1 MDNFTI
7 QSISDGTLDNASKIK
22 PAAAE
27 SDDVYHDQVTDIV
40 TLTQREDLD
49 IETIDDN
56 STVNINAAQGYAF
69 IGGES
74 SLNINTVNAAAGE
87 VRLKVNGDIF
97 NVRSDNNAALTATD
111 AVIESAQGQIGSEDK
126 AFVTELGAAN
136 KLTARARDGIWIEA
150 SDDINV
156 SQIYSPTTISL
167 TSPDQILDAQQ
178 DSIMDIKGDNV
189 TLTANGSIGLRPD
202 SSDSIAVK
210 KGKAL
215 DVASVNYDNS
225 SFVVTSA
232 TDGAWLYGPLG
243 QSLRMTGATLEGPL
257 DVAVGSNLR
266 ATGSF
271 DTGAANDNVTFRS
284 YESLTLEGVGG
295 IDTNGSFFA

>member
-1 MDNFTI
+1 
-7 QSISDGTLDNASKIK
+7 
-22 PAAAE
+22 
-27 SDDVYHDQVTDIV
+27 
-40 TLTQREDLD
+40 
-49 IETIDDN
+49 
-56 STVNINAAQGYAF
+56 
-69 IGGES
+69 
-74 SLNINTVNAAAGE
+74 
-87 VRLKVNGDIF
+87 
-97 NVRSDNNAALTATD
+97 
-111 AVIESAQGQIGSEDK
+111 
-126 AFVTELGAAN
+126 
-136 KLTARARDGIWIEA
+136 
-150 SDDINV
+150 
-156 SQIYSPTTISL
+156 
-167 TSPDQILDAQQ
+167 
-178 DSIMDIKGDNV
+178 MDIKGDNV

-271 DTGAANDNVTFRS
+271 NTGAANDNVTFRS
-284 YESLTLEGVGG
+284 YESLAL
-295 IDTNGSFFA
+295 